1 MSKTMKKVSA
11 LLLAMLMILSF
22 MPMTQEMAYAAAKKP
37 GKVSKLKVKVSGK
50 KLTISWKK
58 AKNAKKYSVAIKDNS
73 TKLTATKSTK
83 KTKLTVTGQ
92 WDTSYKIT
100 VKAVNGSKKGK
111 GVSKSAKTEPNP
123 DKVDKSELDKAEAE
137 LQKAQDDLAKLQADK
152 DATDAQLAQAKKNLE
167 EASKQY
173 DKLDEAARKDLVN
186 ATELQHSDWNPE
198 VKKALN
204 DMIQANKGKPNK
216 YVVFDFDNTCSIF
229 DVEEQLAVYQLQV
242 MAFDETVD
250 AAKLK
255 DILATEL
262 NKDYFE
268 KPAPASVD
276 YCENPDAT
284 YQDWIDDIA
293 DAFQKL
299 LDKGYKFTPAGL
311 SEEDQAK
318 IQADDDWKEFATKM
332 RAMYDCVFDS
342 ESAAVAYPWVLY
354 WFTGMTHEEVYELAY
369 RSHDTYRKVPST
381 YETWTTAGEGSRIG
395 AVSYEWTSGTQVSEN
410 IVELMAALKNN
421 GIDVWV
427 CSASA
432 TDPIRAA
439 IDVFGLHDVV
449 TGMLAMTNKYNGV
462 FENAYDYD
470 TGCAWTPVAGDPT
483 NAGWTEGT
491 VPTKAQTQ
499 GKGKVTAIQNVCG
512 PAYNCGP
519 IAGFMDSTGDY
530 NFCTEFEDLEV
541 VCCFNRASRKVTDGG
556 GVIAEV
562 AVYQADTLY
571 KGAES
576 MYDVAR
582 TDGDTLYVLQGR
594 EENGFRGLRPKKET
608 MRLGKSS
615 ELLFRNED
623 NYTQLQYMIDNKMK
637 IADAIDLFAIKMA
650 AGAAGNPFTFKIGF
664 LSEFSGYHSQGAVD
678 MGLLKHKDWNPEVK
692 RALNDMIKAEAN
704 NGKYV
709 VFDFDNTCSI
719 FDVEEQ
725 LAIYQLQT
733 MSFDE
738 TVDAAK
744 LAEIL
749 RTELNPE
756 YYDKPAPASGDYCAN
771 ADASYNDWIS
781 DITAAFQ
788 GLLDK
793 GYRFTPAGLD
803 PDQQHAI
810 QEEVEWKEFATKMRA
825 MYDCVFDSESA
836 AVAYPWVLY
845 WFTGMT
851 EDEVYQLAYNSH
863 SFYKGEESKYVTW
876 ETDLLGSKCGPC
888 SYEFTWGTAVS
899 DNIVELW
906 KALSQNGIDVWV
918 CSASATDPIRAAID
932 VWGGH
937 DYIKGMMAMTNKLD
951 ADGHYI
957 NEYDWDGGN
966 AWLPVEGTENRGW
979 VKDAELQK
987 TQTQGKGKVIAIQ
1000 HVLYPKYGN
1009 KGPIAGF
1016 MDSTGDYNF
1025 CTEFETLQVVCCFN
1039 RASRK
1044 VTDGG
1049 GVIAE
1054 LAVYQADTLGMD
1066 YANALINGETLYV
1079 LQGREENGLRGF
1091 RPERKTLRLGK
1102 TEPLLFR
1109 GADNQTQL
1117 DKMIE
1122 LNMDTKTVVDDF
1134 AIKTAADDPKYG
1146 FTFKYGFVTGQP
1158 GEGLGPKFVDPV
1170 YNPAPG
1176 VDFSGYHSQK

>member
-37 GKVSKLKVKVSGK
+37 AKVKGLKVTVSGN
-50 KLTISWKK
+50 KLSISWKK
-58 AKNAKKYSVAIKDNS
+58 AKNAKKYSVSIKDNS

-92 WDTSYKIT
+92 WGTSYKIT
-100 VKAVNGSKKGK
+100 VKGVNGSKKGK
-111 GVSKSAKTEPNP
+111 GASKSATTEADPE
-123 DKVDKSELDKAEAE
+123 KVPKSELDKAEA
-137 LQKAQDDLAKLQADK
+137 DLAKAQEDLAKAEADK
-152 DATDAQLAQAKKNLE
+152 TATEAELKQAEQNLE

-173 DKLDEAARKDLVN
+173 DALDQAARKELAK
-186 ATELQHSDWNPE
+186 ATELQHADWNPE
-198 VKKALN
+198 VKDALN
-204 DMIQANKGKPNK
+204 KMIKANAGKPNK
-216 YVVFDFDNTCSIF
+216 YVIFDYDNTCSIF

-242 MAFDETVD
+242 MAFDETITVD
-250 AAKLK
+250 RLK
-255 DILATEL
+255 EVLATEL
-262 NKDYFE
+262 NPEYFT
-268 KPAPASVD
+268 KPAPASAD
-276 YCENPDAT
+276 YCANPDAT

-293 DAFQKL
+293 DAYQKL

-318 IQADDDWKEFATKM
+318 IQEDDDWKEFATKM

-354 WFTGMTHEEVYELAY
+354 WFTGMTHEEVYKLAY
-369 RSHDTYRKVPST
+369 ASHDKYRKLPST
-381 YETWTTAGEGSRIG
+381 YETWKTAGEGSRIG
-395 AVSYEWTSGTQVSEN
+395 AVEYEWTSGTQVSEN
-410 IVELMAALKNN
+410 IVELMGALHNN
-421 GIDVWV
+421 GIKVWV

-439 IDVFGLHDVV
+439 IDVFGQHDVV
-449 TGMLAMTNKYNGV
+449 DGMLAMTNVYKDGA
-462 FENAYDYD
+462 FDNAYDYEA
-470 TGCAWTPVAGDPT
+470 GHAWIPQADGS
-483 NAGWTEGT
+483 WKEGT
-491 VPTKAQTQ
+491 VATKAQTQ

-512 PAYNCGP
+512 VEFGCGP

-556 GVIAEV
+556 GVIAEL
-562 AVYQADTLY
+562 ACYQA
-571 KGAES
+571 EE
-576 MYDVAR
+576 MYANATDKYDAAR
-582 TDGDTLYVLQGR
+582 KAGDTLYVLQGR
-594 EENGFRGLRPKKET
+594 EENGFRGLRPKRET
-608 MRLGKSS
+608 MRLGKTS
-615 ELLFRNED
+615 ELLFRNDD
-623 NYTQLQYMIDNKMK
+623 NFTQMQYMMDNKMST
-637 IADAIDLFAIKMA
+637 ADVIDLFAIKR
-650 AGAAGNPFTFKIGF
+650 GVGEAGNPFQFKIGF
-664 LSEFSGYHSQGAVD
+664 LKEFSGYHSQGAKD

-704 NGKYV
+704 QNKYV

-738 TVDAAK
+738 TVDATK

-749 RTELNPE
+749 KTELNPE
-756 YYDKPAPASGDYCAN
+756 YFTKPAPASGDYCAN
-771 ADASYNDWIS
+771 KDATYQDWID
-781 DITAAFQ
+781 DITAAFAE
-788 GLLDK
+788 LDK
-793 GYRFTPAGLD
+793 DYDFTPAGLT
-803 PDQQHAI
+803 PEQQVAI
-810 QEEVEWKEFATKMRA
+810 QETPQWKEFATKMRA

-851 EDEVYQLAYNSH
+851 EQEVYDLAYKSH
-863 SFYKGEESKYVTW
+863 DFYRQEESKYVTW
-876 ETDLLGSKCGPC
+876 ETAMLGSKCGSC

-906 KALSQNGIDVWV
+906 KALDDNGIDVWV

-937 DYIKGMMAMTNKLD
+937 DYITGLMAMTNKLG

-957 NEYDWDGGN
+957 NEYDWDGGY
-966 AWLPVEGTENRGW
+966 AWLPKAGGEWEKDT
-979 VKDAELQK
+979 VKQK

-1009 KGPIAGF
+1009 EGPIAGF

-1025 CTEFETLQVVCCFN
+1025 CTEFKTLQLVVCFN

-1054 LAVYQADTLGMD
+1054 LACYQAYTLGYD
-1066 YANALINGETLYV
+1066 YAAAKAAGDTLYV

-1091 RPERKTLRLGK
+1091 RPERATMRLGK
-1102 TEPLLFR
+1102 TETILFR
-1109 GADNQTQL
+1109 NEDNYAEL

-1122 LNMDTKTVVDDF
+1122 KKMTTQQVVDDF
-1134 AIKTAADDPKYG
+1134 AIKTAAEDPKYG
-1146 FTFKYGFVTGQP
+1146 FSFKYGFVTGKP
-1158 GEGLGPKFVDPV
+1158 GEGLGPKFVDPT

-1176 VDFSGYHSQK
+1176 VDFSGYHTQA